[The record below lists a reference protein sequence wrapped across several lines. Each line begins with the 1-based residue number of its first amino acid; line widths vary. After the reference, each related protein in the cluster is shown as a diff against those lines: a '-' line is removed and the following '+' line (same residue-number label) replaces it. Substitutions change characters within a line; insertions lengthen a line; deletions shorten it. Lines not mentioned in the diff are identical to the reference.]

1 MPSPWRAQQN
11 AHGRSNDNNK
21 GYSYAGAEQTPLRR
35 RENDSAQSSSSYGV
49 SDLPSPYHRTARR
62 HSLLEN
68 KDSLLQWTMRGV
80 LLSPVIV
87 LVIWS
92 AVAVT
97 FHRSQTNVASVS
109 VPQTTAVP
117 IPVRPKKE
125 LTAPAAGAVYREFPS
140 QADSG
145 SVVYREFPS
154 QADSSGAVYREFPSQ
169 GDSGKVYREF
179 PSQGDN
185 GSVVYREFPSQGA
198 NSGAVYREFPSQGD
212 SSGAVYR
219 EFPSQGANS
228 GAVYREFPS
237 QGDSSGAVY
246 REFPS
251 QGDNSNVVYRDFPT
265 AAIASES
272 RDLGPAVGESVY
284 REFPAQGTSLM
295 KRAETAGEGVL
306 EVVEAALGSSPDK
319 DYIPIIAPLGSRP
332 SDNTMIVQPPGLGV
346 GHAMMTSQPALTAT
360 HQMHRP
366 NPRGSSSSNNNDGKG
381 KVQIFYYNPAQ
392 AIQADGQLVV
402 PSTVYD
408 STGRA
413 VSTKSLGAREI
424 LLEPPM
430 GVTPIR
436 NSSGNETITNFI
448 HPNVISD
455 RVSKKTM
462 TRLGSVST
470 MAAVVSEGT
479 TGGGSGTLADQSII
493 IGTVGVM
500 ALLVGAV
507 TARRLRSRN
516 ILSACIENEALEDDI
531 AYDTA
536 YTVNS
541 DSYNTF
547 SQGWKGD
554 LEKFDV

>member
-169 GDSGKVYREF
+169 GDGGKVYREF

-185 GSVVYREFPSQGA
+185 GSVVYREFPSQG
-198 NSGAVYREFPSQGD
+198 D
-212 SSGAVYR
+212 S
-219 EFPSQGANS
+219 S

-265 AAIASES
+265 VAIASES

-284 REFPAQGTSLM
+284 REFPAQGASLM

-381 KVQIFYYNPAQ
+381 KVQIFYYDPAQ

-436 NSSGNETITNFI
+436 NSSGNATITNFI